1 MRLFVAIDLTP
12 EIRTA
17 LAALIDELQPLTSVV
32 RWVKPE
38 GMHVTL
44 KFIGEVPEGKQEA
57 IRACLEQVHT
67 ATPVEIEVRDV
78 GFFPNQRQ
86 PRVFWVGIAA
96 TPNLAELAAQVETAL
111 AALGIPREKRAFV
124 PHLTLGRIRPA
135 PEAARGLGQLREK
148 MATLAARSFGHLTA
162 TEFHLYQSKLSPKGA
177 EYRKLVSFPF
187 VRA

>member
-12 EIRTA
+12 EIRAA
-17 LAALIDELQPLTSVV
+17 LAELMDELHPLTAAV

-44 KFIGEVPEGKQEA
+44 KFIGEMPEAKLGA

-67 ATPVEIEVRDV
+67 ATPVEIAVRDV

-111 AALGIPREKRAFV
+111 AALGIPREKRTFV

-135 PEAARGLGQLREK
+135 PETARGLGQLRER
-148 MATLAARSFGHLTA
+148 MAMLTERKFGHLTA
-162 TEFHLYQSKLSPKGA
+162 NEFHLYQSKLSPKGA
-177 EYRKLVSFPF
+177 EYRKLASFPF
-187 VRA
+187 VRT